1 MSTHENPSK
10 TTLPKIPTTTSEPDE
25 IIYSIPSTNLI
36 ITITPYPHR
45 PITLA
50 SLRSCLAG
58 VHRRTYRP
66 RGPKTLTPDRCQYHI
81 DDKDSSKPTSK
92 SDPNSHGN
100 VSQSALPSSLQFAI
114 VGDLL
119 WGRNQL
125 YWADVADIA
134 FGLIQWCNMRV
145 ERREPGWEFAFTV
158 REGDGD
164 GDADGRGDGNGGEG
178 SERQGSK
185 GRGEIATGCVGRKA
199 EYLDGHPEKEVE
211 YDAFWLLFGLRRV
224 RGR

>member
-45 PITLA
+45 PITLR
-50 SLRSCLAG
+50 SLNSCLAG
-58 VHRRTYRP
+58 VHKRTYRP
-66 RGPKTLTPDRCQYHI
+66 QVPKTLTPDRCVYYTNDI
-81 DDKDSSKPTSK
+81 NISRLPSNAE
-92 SDPNSHGN
+92 PNSHKN
-100 VSQSALPSSLQFAI
+100 ASKSASQPNLQFTIA
-114 VGDLL
+114 GDML

-125 YWADVADIA
+125 FWADVADIA
-134 FGLIQWCNMRV
+134 FGLIQWCNARV
-145 ERREPGWEFAFTV
+145 ERREQGWEFSFTV

-164 GDADGRGDGNGGEG
+164 GDADGRGDRNGGGGRKRE
-178 SERQGSK
+178 GSK
-185 GRGEIATGCVGRKA
+185 GRGEIATGAVRRKA
-199 EYLDGHPEKEVE
+199 EYLDGSPEKEVG
-211 YDAFWLLFGLRRV
+211 YDAFRMLFGLRRV

>member
-36 ITITPYPHR
+36 ITITPYPDR

-58 VHRRTYRP
+58 VHRRTYHP
-66 RGPKTLTPDRCQYHI
+66 RAPRTLTPDRCQYYT
-81 DDKDSSKPTSK
+81 DDKDNSKSSSK
-92 SDPNSHGN
+92 SDPKSNDN
-100 VSQSALPSSLQFAI
+100 VSQSALQSNLQFAI

-125 YWADVADIA
+125 FWEDVADIA

-145 ERREPGWEFAFTV
+145 ERREQGWEFAFTV

-164 GDADGRGDGNGGEG
+164 ADGGEG
-178 SERQGSK
+178 REREGSK
-185 GRGEIATGCVGRKA
+185 GRGEIATGWVGRKA
-199 EYLDGHPEKEVE
+199 EYLDEHPEKEVE
-211 YDAFWLLFGLRRV
+211 YDAFWVG
-224 RGR
+224 